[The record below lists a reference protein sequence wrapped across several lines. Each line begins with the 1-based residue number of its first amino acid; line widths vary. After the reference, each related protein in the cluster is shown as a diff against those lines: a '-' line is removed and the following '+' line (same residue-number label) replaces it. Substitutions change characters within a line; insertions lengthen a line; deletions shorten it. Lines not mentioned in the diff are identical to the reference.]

1 MTLKVT
7 PKNQFKNHCK
17 YQFIKN
23 DQGFT
28 LMEVLIAITILSFIM
43 VSIITIQDNG
53 IATKERVIVEDQDW
67 LQVETAFSRLEWDFS
82 QIHSPLYYS
91 HEMRPSQN
99 PTEEEQEVYSML
111 TAPYMNNDNFAFPS
125 YDGHPVPIFKLEDK
139 NTLTFF
145 TTSNRRKFKNIKQ
158 SNFAWV
164 RFKLEK
170 LASSRD
176 SDSDDNERN
185 TKSLVRYFYPD
196 NPFSAGPIPW
206 DDLKGQVLLRNIE
219 DIKFELWDR
228 EQRKWQENMDV
239 IPNGAHK
246 IQGLK
251 VTLNWLDKDANKY
264 EFVRILRPLQPHF
277 IPEDMYQLK
286 LNNPNSNSSAP
297 PGSNT
302 NEFIN

>member
-1 MTLKVT
+1 MTLKVPLKDIFT
-7 PKNQFKNHCK
+7 
-17 YQFIKN
+17 N

-53 IATKERVIVEDQDW
+53 IATKERVILEDRDW

-91 HEMRPSQN
+91 HEMRPSPN
-99 PTEEEQEVYSML
+99 PTEQEQEVYSML

-125 YDGHPVPIFKLEDK
+125 FDGHPVPIFKLEDK

-145 TTSNRRKFKNIKQ
+145 TTSNRRKYKNIKQ

-170 LASSRD
+170 LDANQEDNND
-176 SDSDDNERN
+176 SPKD
-185 TKSLVRYFYPD
+185 TMALVRYFYPD
-196 NPFSAGPIPW
+196 NPFSNEVIPW
-206 DDLKGQVLLRNIE
+206 EDLKGQVLLRNIV
-219 DIKFELWDR
+219 DIKFEMWDR
-228 EQRKWQENMDV
+228 ELRKWQENMDV
-239 IPNGAHK
+239 IKDGAHK

-251 VTLNWLDKDANKY
+251 VTLNWMDKDENKY
-264 EFVRILRPLQPHF
+264 QFVRIFRPLQPHF
-277 IPEDMYQLK
+277 EPEDMYKLK
-286 LNNPNSNSSAP
+286 LNDSTTLPNSDNSS
-297 PGSNT
+297 N
-302 NEFIN
+302 FIN